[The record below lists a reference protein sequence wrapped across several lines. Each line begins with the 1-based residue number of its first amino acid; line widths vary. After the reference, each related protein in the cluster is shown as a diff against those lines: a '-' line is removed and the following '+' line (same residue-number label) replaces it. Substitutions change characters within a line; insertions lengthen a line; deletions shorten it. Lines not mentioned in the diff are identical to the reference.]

1 MQCDLMDLRD
11 AHAKLRTINEKLRK
25 EKDKM
30 EQECE
35 SLRLCNVRMRTD
47 PQVEVKIGHLSQLM
61 KSLNMTLKENSE
73 STIKSV
79 NTLNAPTPPARRKS
93 SISREASPDSSLN
106 PVSNINDNDQ
116 IKQLLNKVND
126 ITKELVSCTSQQ
138 DVKSKRL
145 IFNVRYKK
153 SLPLNFSNAHSVK
166 RFTFLDLHQLKM
178 MFRINL
184 H

>member
-47 PQVEVKIGHLSQLM
+47 PQVEVKINHLSQLV
-61 KSLNMTLKENSE
+61 KSLTVYFNENSE
-73 STIKSV
+73 LTNKPL
-79 NTLNAPTPPARRKS
+79 NMLNAPTPPTRRKS
-93 SISREASPDSSLN
+93 SISREPSPDLSSN
-106 PVSNINDNDQ
+106 QISNINNNEQ
-116 IKQLLNKVND
+116 IKQLLTKVNEA
-126 ITKELVSCTSQQ
+126 TKELVSCTNQQ

-145 IFNVRYKK
+145 VFGVRYG
-153 SLPLNFSNAHSVK
+153 SIYVHYVLN
-166 RFTFLDLHQLKM
+166 
-178 MFRINL
+178 
-184 H
+184 